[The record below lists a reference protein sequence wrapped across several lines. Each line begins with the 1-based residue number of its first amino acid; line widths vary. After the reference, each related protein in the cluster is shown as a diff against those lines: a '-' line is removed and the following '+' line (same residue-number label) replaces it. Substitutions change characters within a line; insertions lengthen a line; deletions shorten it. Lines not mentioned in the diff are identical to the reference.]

1 MTDSNF
7 ARPTDGEPSEIEGN
21 TVTGS
26 VNLDHSTAEVYGNTV
41 GASLL
46 CTNGSVIHPAPPD
59 DPSGTTNTVTG
70 ANGCF

>member
-70 ANGCF
+70 ANTCF